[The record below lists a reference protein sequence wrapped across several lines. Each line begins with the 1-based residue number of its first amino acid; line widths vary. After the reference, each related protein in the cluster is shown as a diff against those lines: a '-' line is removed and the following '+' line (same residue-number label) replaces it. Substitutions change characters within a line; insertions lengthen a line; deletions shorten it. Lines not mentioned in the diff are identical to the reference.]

1 MKQTL
6 KKTWVK
12 LPKEKRNEISRI
24 INVSVNNI
32 SGYLDGRNEM
42 RTDKL
47 VMLTAWLGFE
57 LTVKTKP

>member
-1 MKQTL
+1 MKKEL
-6 KKTWVK
+6 LKTWVK

-57 LTVKTKP
+57 LTVKSKL